1 MFVRDFKN
9 IPLIGG
15 EFMADKLTT
24 SLTVLL
30 TGFVVVFAV
39 LLLLIGIIKLYGTI
53 VYRIQTGQKEKS
65 KKKEPVIEVTAPA
78 VTVPAAVI
86 EAGESVDDG
95 ELIAVISAAVYAMY
109 SDKKVKIKS
118 IKKANGKS
126 AAWKNAGLADNIR
139 PF

>member
-1 MFVRDFKN
+1 
-9 IPLIGG
+9 
-15 EFMADKLTT
+15 MADKLTT

-53 VYRIQTGQKEKS
+53 VYNIQTGQKEKS
-65 KKKEPVIEVTAPA
+65 KKKVPIVEEVVTSAPLPLA
-78 VTVPAAVI
+78 VV
-86 EAGESVDDG
+86 EAEESVDDS

-118 IKKANGKS
+118 IRRTQGKS
-126 AAWKNAGLADNIR
+126 AAWKNAGLSDNIR

>member
-1 MFVRDFKN
+1 
-9 IPLIGG
+9 
-15 EFMADKLTT
+15 MAERLTT

-65 KKKEPVIEVTAPA
+65 KKEEPVTIKTPPAQTA
-78 VTVPAAVI
+78 PAAVI
-86 EAGESVDDG
+86 EAEESVDDS
-95 ELIAVISAAVYAMY
+95 ELIAVISASVYAMY

-118 IKKANGKS
+118 IRRTPGKS
-126 AAWKNAGLADNIR
+126 AAWKNAGLSDNIR